1 MSVEPPSFL
10 NSRGLSTLLISD
22 AFAIVCFVFGY
33 SLVVSNIFGHPSFWR
48 QHYFARNDFVNWC
61 SITAVEHTSVLRKS
75 SKRKLLDFLDAHILL
90 ELLYYLSPGDLLC
103 VSRLSRAYSKAVNEQ
118 ELWIN
123 LGKYWFNSEPSL
135 RPDEM
140 NSKLRFFNQMRW
152 YPISVARAREG
163 LNLVINGAVYDL
175 STFVIEH
182 PGGEEILREWNNRDA
197 SKAFS
202 LALHSR
208 VALKAAKKYLVWPEV
223 GKF

>member
-1 MSVEPPSFL
+1 MSGEPPLLL
-10 NSRGLSTLLISD
+10 NSREQSSLLISD
-22 AFAIVCFVFGY
+22 AFALICFVFGY

-48 QHYFARNDFVNWC
+48 QHYFTRNDFTNRC
-61 SITAVEHTSVLRKS
+61 SITAVERTAVEHKCCR
-75 SKRKLLDFLDAHILL
+75 RRLLNFLDIHILL
-90 ELLYYLSPGDLLC
+90 ELLYYLSPSDLLC

-118 ELWIN
+118 ALWIN
-123 LGKYWFNSEPSL
+123 LGKSWFNSEPRL
-135 RPDEM
+135 RPDEI
-140 NSKLRFFNQMRW
+140 NSKVRFFNQLRW
-152 YPISVARAREG
+152 YPISVATAREG

-208 VALKAAKKYLVWPEV
+208 VALKSAKKYLIWPEV
-223 GKF
+223 G